1 MFKLNKL
8 HNFILTLAGVTA
20 AWGAA
25 AVWAQQ
31 GVAFVIN
38 SNDDTVSLI
47 DTKTYKE
54 ISRKR
59 VGREPHHVMT
69 TPDDKSLIIASV
81 QSNDLMFFDPVT
93 GEFQKRIDKISDPYQ
108 LGFSPDKKWLVTASL
123 ALDRVDIY
131 SADYKLLK
139 RLPAL
144 KSPSHIIFSADNR
157 HVIVTLQDTNAVM
170 VIDVIAQA
178 VKATYPIGKTPAGIW
193 MSPDDKHIF
202 VGLLGED
209 NVAVMDWRSGKI
221 VKNVVTAPGAHNF
234 MPMGD
239 KRRLLVS
246 NRVANS
252 ISILDM
258 NTLPVLET
266 FKVPGGPDDME
277 ITADGKE
284 LWVTSRWIN
293 KVTVIDMDTKKIKTR
308 IPVGRSPHG
317 LYFHHH
323 APLL

>member
-1 MFKLNKL
+1 MLR
-8 HNFILTLAGVTA
+8 LAGLLV
-20 AWGAA
+20 AWS
-25 AVWAQQ
+25 AVSAWAQQ

-38 SNDDTVSLI
+38 SNDDTISLI
-47 DTKTYKE
+47 DTRTYKE

-69 TPDDKSLIIASV
+69 TPDDKSLIVASV
-81 QSNDLMFFDPVT
+81 QSNDLMLFDPVT
-93 GEFQKRIDKISDPYQ
+93 GKFQKRIDKISDPYQ
-108 LGFSPDKKWLVTASL
+108 LGFSPDKRWLVTASL

-139 RLPAL
+139 RLPAPR
-144 KSPSHIIFSADNR
+144 SPSHVIFSADNR
-157 HVIVTLQDTNAVM
+157 HAIVTLQDTNSVM
-170 VIDVIAQA
+170 VIDIIAQA
-178 VKATYPIGKTPAGIW
+178 EKATYPIGKTPAGIW
-193 MSPDDKHIF
+193 ISPDDKYIF

-209 NVAVMDWRSGKI
+209 NVAVMDWRTGKL
-221 VKNVVTAPGAHNF
+221 VKKIVTAPGAHNF

-252 ISILDM
+252 ISIVDM
-258 NTLPVLET
+258 NTLSVLET
-266 FKVPGGPDDME
+266 FKAPGGPDDME

-293 KVTVIDMDTKKIKTR
+293 KVTVIDMETRKIKTQ

-323 APLL
+323 ASRL